1 MSTILVVDDHAE
13 VRKSTVRLLASHG
26 YDAVAVAGGRE
37 ALLYV
42 QTHTPRLVLL
52 DLNMR
57 ELDGLT
63 VLRDLR
69 AQPGLASLPV
79 VLLTAGE
86 ENDAARSDAA
96 ALAVQDWIVKVSDGW
111 VERVLEAAQRYA
123 TPRM

>member
-13 VRKSTVRLLASHG
+13 VRKSIVRLLASHG

-37 ALLYV
+37 ALLYL
-42 QTHTPRLVLL
+42 QTHTPSLVFL

-57 ELDGLT
+57 DLDGLT
-63 VLRDLR
+63 VLREMR
-69 AQPGLASLPV
+69 AQPRLAILPV
-79 VLLTAGE
+79 VTLTAGD

-96 ALAVQDWIVKVSDGW
+96 DLAVQDWIVKVSDGW
-111 VERVLEAAQRYA
+111 VERVLEAAQRFA

>member
-1 MSTILVVDDHAE
+1 M
-13 VRKSTVRLLASHG
+13 
-26 YDAVAVAGGRE
+26 
-37 ALLYV
+37 
-42 QTHTPRLVLL
+42 VLL